1 MPNSFDSSIPSD
13 IRLLLRADAEQCWLS
28 HEVIPVLQH
37 LEARELLAEEEVR
50 AALAY
55 LEAMWDEAMSRAQ
68 ETDAAHAH
76 LRAREDEPATL
87 SGPAGRYHAAVRV
100 LRGVV
105 AERVTPLVE
114 PSLEPDTPGGAPSR
128 TRAPSAPQASSAPQ
142 AGERR
147 SLTDGGLRV
156 KDVRGGK
163 HRPSA
168 GGYTPRAA

>member
-1 MPNSFDSSIPSD
+1 MSKSFDSSIPSD

-28 HEVIPVLQH
+28 HEVIPVLRQ
-37 LEARELLAEEEVR
+37 LETRELIPDEEVS

-87 SGPAGRYHAAVRV
+87 SGPAGRYHAAVRL

-114 PSLEPDTPGGAPSR
+114 PALEEDRVRFAPCPSQPAPARHALTCSR
-128 TRAPSAPQASSAPQ
+128 IRPAQTERSSPP
-142 AGERR
+142 R
-147 SLTDGGLRV
+147 S
-156 KDVRGGK
+156 
-163 HRPSA
+163 
-168 GGYTPRAA
+168 